1 MATGQ
6 IRTTSAPRCST
17 TRRVTC
23 VTTGLI
29 FFGIVV
35 VIGTIGGYLLA
46 KQALRPIAKLTQT
59 ARALSTETLDQR
71 INLGGPDDELRELA
85 DTFDQMLGRLDAAFD
100 SQRLFVAN
108 ASHELR
114 TPLSVIRTELE
125 VTLSDPDADV
135 AELRRMG
142 EVVASAAE
150 RAQRLVASLLTLARL
165 QAVES
170 GELEVHEAVDLATL
184 IPGVVDAVSAEAQ
197 DKSVSIE
204 PEVEPAITLG
214 DPRLLERLIG
224 NLVENAIRHN
234 VPNGWLRITTG
245 QTAERVWLHV
255 ANGGAL
261 IASADVEALFEPFR
275 RGGRVRTATRGAGLG
290 LAIVRLIVDAHHG
303 KLQAAAPPFGGL
315 AIRIELPR
323 YRGHDRRAGPRRR
336 RRTAPRRRLINAA
349 RYRRRRSADF
359 WSADTG
365 SGQSARASDR
375 PGGGQVDLPRPRAVA
390 RRAARARRPRRAGT
404 AAARRAGGRRRR
416 RAGSGRAPGA
426 ARPARRSASRA
437 AGQPGGGLGIAVA
450 PARGRRDRVAAA
462 AGHRRQ
468 VVARAVRAPPRPR
481 RTSGRAGGAAAAR

>member
-1 MATGQ
+1 V
-6 IRTTSAPRCST
+6 I
-17 TRRVTC
+17 
-23 VTTGLI
+23 
-29 FFGIVV
+29 
-35 VIGTIGGYLLA
+35 IGTVGGYLLA

-85 DTFDQMLGRLDAAFD
+85 DTFDAMLGRLDAAFD

-125 VTLSDPDADV
+125 VTMSDPDADV

-170 GELEVHEAVDLATL
+170 GELEVHERVDLAAL
-184 IPGVVDAVSAEAQ
+184 IPSVIDAVVGEAAN
-197 DKSVSIE
+197 KGVSIE
-204 PEVEPAITLG
+204 TEVEPAVVLG
-214 DPRLLERLIG
+214 DPRLLERLVG

-234 VPNGWLRITTG
+234 VPNGWLRVTTG

-261 IASADVEALFEPFR
+261 IPSADVETLFEPFR
-275 RGGRVRTATRGAGLG
+275 RGGRRRTATRGAGLG

-323 YRGHDRRAGPRRR
+323 H
-336 RRTAPRRRLINAA
+336 
-349 RYRRRRSADF
+349 
-359 WSADTG
+359 
-365 SGQSARASDR
+365 
-375 PGGGQVDLPRPRAVA
+375 AVA
-390 RRAARARRPRRAGT
+390 GEDV
-404 AAARRAGGRRRR
+404 AGGDVGERLQV
-416 RAGSGRAPGA
+416 AG
-426 ARPARRSASRA
+426 
-437 AGQPGGGLGIAVA
+437 
-450 PARGRRDRVAAA
+450 
-462 AGHRRQ
+462 
-468 VVARAVRAPPRPR
+468 
-481 RTSGRAGGAAAAR
+481 

>member
-1 MATGQ
+1 MTLFRPTLRLRMALLYGGLVLVVGISLLFTSIVLLDRAISHVPIFNNSRGFLTYHDGSGHKRQ
-6 IRTTSAPRCST
+6 ILASDLGATVQHNAQGYL
-17 TRRVTC
+17 

-35 VIGTIGGYLLA
+35 IIGTIGGYLLA

-323 YRGHDRRAGPRRR
+323 YRVTT
-336 RRTAPRRRLINAA
+336 TAPVNAGAGERL
-349 RYRRRRSADF
+349 
-359 WSADTG
+359 
-365 SGQSARASDR
+365 
-375 PGGGQVDLPRPRAVA
+375 PVA
-390 RRAARARRPRRAGT
+390 G
-404 AAARRAGGRRRR
+404 
-416 RAGSGRAPGA
+416 
-426 ARPARRSASRA
+426 
-437 AGQPGGGLGIAVA
+437 
-450 PARGRRDRVAAA
+450 
-462 AGHRRQ
+462 
-468 VVARAVRAPPRPR
+468 
-481 RTSGRAGGAAAAR
+481 

>member
-1 MATGQ
+1 MTLFRPTLRLRMALLYGGLVLLVG
-6 IRTTSAPRCST
+6 ISLLFTSIVLLDRAISHVPLFRQSFGNLRYLNKQGKWIPVDPQTLGDTVHST
-17 TRRVTC
+17 VQ
-23 VTTGLI
+23 GYLFKAGMI

-35 VIGTIGGYLLA
+35 IIGTIGGYLLA

-125 VTLSDPDADV
+125 VTLADPDADV

-214 DPRLLERLIG
+214 DPRLLERLVG

-323 YRGHDRRAGPRRR
+323 YRVTTAAPVRAG
-336 RRTAPRRRLINAA
+336 AGERL
-349 RYRRRRSADF
+349 
-359 WSADTG
+359 
-365 SGQSARASDR
+365 
-375 PGGGQVDLPRPRAVA
+375 PVA
-390 RRAARARRPRRAGT
+390 G
-404 AAARRAGGRRRR
+404 
-416 RAGSGRAPGA
+416 
-426 ARPARRSASRA
+426 
-437 AGQPGGGLGIAVA
+437 
-450 PARGRRDRVAAA
+450 
-462 AGHRRQ
+462 
-468 VVARAVRAPPRPR
+468 
-481 RTSGRAGGAAAAR
+481 